1 MKELHELKQDL
12 ACLRATREDAAD
24 FGEWDEF
31 NRLNDE
37 CAALD
42 AIIKAQLK
50 EQENEINGTGT
61 GTEAPPRSSAPR
73 AARFAITGIIWGAR
87 GRDAAVHDFHRRRY
101 ARDTGKWEGLFAH
114 LAAIRTGNPG
124 NAGVEGQDG
133 SPGGG

>member
-1 MKELHELKQDL
+1 MKELHELRQDL

-42 AIIKAQLK
+42 ALIKAQLK
-50 EQENEINGTGT
+50 EQENELHGTGT

-73 AARFAITGIIWGAR
+73 AARFAITGVIWGAR

-101 ARDTGKWEGLFAH
+101 ARVAASTGIH
-114 LAAIRTGNPG
+114 IREINTCVGQFFVSGHPG
-124 NAGVEGQDG
+124 NAGVEGQT
-133 SPGGG
+133 